1 MMQQLW
7 GDYQEKL
14 KKEASKAEEEE
25 CVIVEKEDAE
35 REELILTPEERKF
48 IEGN

>member
-1 MMQQLW
+1 MTQQLW
-7 GDYQEKL
+7 SDYQEIL
-14 KKEASKAEEEE
+14 KKEASKGEEEE
-25 CVIVEKEDAE
+25 CVIIEREDTE